1 MKKLIVILG
10 LVSFWV
16 IFLMKP
22 EHGQMLN
29 IRGPLTRVLGE
40 EWADKLLGTS
50 EVVETPKLGLPQ
62 IPQGIKK
69 TTDLAT
75 YSKKIKG
82 NTEFDNLPTEKK
94 RLFNYKFLEE
104 IFLVT
109 RKTEPKDE
117 DLSNWLN
124 TLEQGGSREGIYQAL
139 VLDEIYSG
147 LENMDEKPSKA
158 LQDFSLNFSQKFLN
172 QTFQAGSLSRLNLY
186 SLKRI
191 FTEKGLDLMD
201 YYEAKDLDAL
211 YRWYAIFS
219 ADLAQKFAPILKSQI
234 RKETSP
240 EIHYEWAKGM
250 PVQHVKSEFIIKMH
264 IVMNGLQVSNQL

>member
-1 MKKLIVILG
+1 MKKLIIILG
-10 LVSFWV
+10 LVSFGV

-22 EHGQMLN
+22 ESGQMLN
-29 IRGPLTRVLGE
+29 IRGPLTRVMGE
-40 EWADKLLGTS
+40 KWADKLLGTS
-50 EVVETPKLGLPQ
+50 EVVETATFRLPQ

-82 NTEFDNLPTEKK
+82 STEFDNLPTDKK

-147 LENMDEKPSKA
+147 LENMDEKPSRP
-158 LQDFSLNFSQKFLN
+158 LLDFSLNFSQKFLN
-172 QTFQAGSLSRLNLY
+172 QTFQADSLSRLNLY

-250 PVQHVKSEFIIKMH
+250 PIQHIKSEFIIKMH
-264 IVMNGLQVSNQL
+264 LVMNGLQVVNQL